1 LRPDFMDFSKDLS
14 VIILAAGKGRR
25 MRSETPK
32 VLHRLCGKP
41 MIYHILKQVQALGP
55 KNIFAV
61 IGHKKEEVRKYLK
74 DSFPGVLTIDQD
86 KQLGTAHAVMTAESH
101 FDDMGGNILVL
112 SGDCPLITTATL
124 KALAVLRSKKDLSAS
139 ILTYMADD
147 PYGYGRIVKDAR
159 GKIARIVE
167 EKDASLSQKQIDEVN
182 SSIYCFKRQMLVSN
196 IRKIGSKNSQG
207 EHYLTDIVEMF
218 MEKGEK
224 VETYTAG
231 DSSEAGGINDRV
243 QLAAAEGILQQR
255 INRGHMENGVT
266 IRNPSSVYIEDTVA
280 IEPDSVIEPSCMI
293 SGDTF
298 IGRNSVIGAFSR
310 IDGCRI
316 GIGTRILNSVIL
328 DSDIGPDNN
337 IGPYSYI
344 RPNTVTGSGVKI
356 GAFCEVKKS
365 SVGRGSK
372 VPHLS
377 YVGDTEIGSGVNIGA
392 SSVTVNYNGFS
403 KFKTIIEDDAFIGS
417 DSMLIAPVRIGRGA
431 IVAAGSVITRDVQ
444 ADDMAIERAKQ
455 RNIRKGAAKY
465 RKRKQEKK

>member
-1 LRPDFMDFSKDLS
+1 MDFSKDLS
-14 VIILAAGKGRR
+14 VIILAAGKGKR

-32 VLHRLCGKP
+32 ALHHLCGKP
-41 MIYHILKQVQALGP
+41 MIYHILKQVQMLGP

-74 DSFPGVLTIDQD
+74 DSFPGVLTVDQD

-101 FDDMGGNILVL
+101 FDDMGENILVL
-112 SGDCPLITTATL
+112 SGDCPLINSETL
-124 KALAVLRSKKDLSAS
+124 KVLAALRHKKDLSAS

-147 PYGYGRIVKDAR
+147 PYGYGRIVKDGR
-159 GKIARIVE
+159 GKIVRIVE
-167 EKDASLSQKQIDEVN
+167 EKDASSSQKQIDEVN
-182 SSIYCFKRQMLVSN
+182 SSIYCFKKQMLVDN
-196 IRKIGSKNSQG
+196 IGKIGRKNSQG

-218 MEKGEK
+218 IEKGKK

-231 DSSEAGGINDRV
+231 DSSEAGGINDRI
-243 QLAAAEGILQQR
+243 QLAAAEEILQHR

-266 IRNPSSVYIEDTVA
+266 IRNPSSVYIEDTVV
-280 IEPDSVIEPSCMI
+280 IEPDAVIGPSCFLI
-293 SGDTF
+293 GDTF
-298 IGRNSVIGAFSR
+298 IGKNAVIEAFSR

-316 GIGTRILNSVIL
+316 GSGTRVLHSVIL
-328 DSDIGPDNN
+328 GSDIGPDNN
-337 IGPYSYI
+337 VGPYSYI
-344 RPNTVTGSGVKI
+344 RPDTATGSGVKI

-377 YVGDTEIGSGVNIGA
+377 YVGDTEIGSRVNIGA

-403 KFKTIIEDDAFIGS
+403 KSRTIIEDNAFIGS
-417 DSMLIAPVRIGRGA
+417 DTMLIAPVRIGRGA

-444 ADDMAIERAKQ
+444 ADAMAIERSKQ

-465 RKRKQEKK
+465 RERKQEKKQ